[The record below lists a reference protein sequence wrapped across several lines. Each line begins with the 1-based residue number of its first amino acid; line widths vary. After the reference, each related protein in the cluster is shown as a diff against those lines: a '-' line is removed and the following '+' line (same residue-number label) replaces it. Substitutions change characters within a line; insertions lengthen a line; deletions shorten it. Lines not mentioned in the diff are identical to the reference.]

1 LKKTILLIG
10 ASGYIGKKLKS
21 SLKKKYFLIDPRTK
35 DGFDISK
42 INTLKKIF
50 NNKVDIIINLSG
62 QINTNKKL
70 MKKVIINGNKNIIEL
85 CKRKNTLVLY
95 FSTSLVYGYS
105 NKIKKENSLK
115 RPIDDYSRYKLT
127 AENEYLKS
135 GINYKIL
142 RLCNIYDGKKS
153 GIIKI
158 LIDSLIKNKEVE
170 ISNAKVF
177 RNYLSIDDLIKIIC
191 KMLKIKLK
199 YDIYNI
205 GFENVKIIEI
215 IRGLEKKLKLKINFK
230 DNFFDL
236 KKIPSQRISINRL
249 ITEIRYKP
257 KINLKLYLVKK
268 YYSEFKLL
276 KK

>member
-1 LKKTILLIG
+1 MKKTILLIG

-105 NKIKKENSLK
+105 NKIKKENSL
-115 RPIDDYSRYKLT
+115 
-127 AENEYLKS
+127 
-135 GINYKIL
+135 
-142 RLCNIYDGKKS
+142 
-153 GIIKI
+153 
-158 LIDSLIKNKEVE
+158 
-170 ISNAKVF
+170 
-177 RNYLSIDDLIKIIC
+177 
-191 KMLKIKLK
+191 
-199 YDIYNI
+199 
-205 GFENVKIIEI
+205 
-215 IRGLEKKLKLKINFK
+215 
-230 DNFFDL
+230 
-236 KKIPSQRISINRL
+236 
-249 ITEIRYKP
+249 
-257 KINLKLYLVKK
+257 
-268 YYSEFKLL
+268 
-276 KK
+276 

>member
-21 SLKKKYFLIDPRTK
+21 FLKKKYFLINPRTK
-35 DGFDISK
+35 NGFDISK
-42 INTLKKIF
+42 MNTLKKIF
-50 NNKVDIIINLSG
+50 DDKIDIIINLSG
-62 QINTNKKL
+62 QINSNKKL
-70 MKKVIINGNKNIIEL
+70 MKKIIIDGNKNIIEL
-85 CKRKNTLVLY
+85 CKKKNVLVLY

-115 RPIDDYSRYKLT
+115 KPLDDYSRYKLT

-135 GINYKIL
+135 GINFKIL
-142 RLCNIYDGKKS
+142 RLCNIYGDKKS
-153 GIIKI
+153 GIVKN
-158 LIDSLIKNKEVE
+158 LINSFIKNKEIE
-170 ISNAKVF
+170 ISNTKVF
-177 RNYLSIDDLIKIIC
+177 RNYLSINDLIKIIC
-191 KMLKIKLK
+191 KMLKMKLK

-205 GFENVKIIEI
+205 GFENVKIIEM
-215 IRGLEKKLKLKINFK
+215 IRWLEKKLKLKLNFK
-230 DNFFDL
+230 DNSFDL
-236 KKIPSQRISINRL
+236 KKIPSQKVSINRL

-257 KINLKLYLVKK
+257 KINLKLYLLKK